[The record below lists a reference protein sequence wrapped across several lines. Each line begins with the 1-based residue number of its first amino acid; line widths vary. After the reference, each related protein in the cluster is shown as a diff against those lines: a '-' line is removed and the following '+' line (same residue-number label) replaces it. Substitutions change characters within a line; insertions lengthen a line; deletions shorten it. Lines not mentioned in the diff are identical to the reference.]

1 MNPKI
6 EKGNI
11 TQRETRLNTIRF
23 RILVGIHEEGLF
35 LTCIARVMTKFC
47 SGRLLIV
54 KCSV

>member
-23 RILVGIHEEGLF
+23 RILVGIHKYGF
-35 LTCIARVMTKFC
+35 FPVFARIRTKC
-47 SGRLLIV
+47 DPH
-54 KCSV
+54 